1 MNDQEKLHGIFN
13 KVWQACD
20 TFRGVI
26 DPAQYKDY
34 ILTMLFVK
42 YLSDIRKSREAEF
55 EKKYKGDKLRIK
67 RALGRERFVIPEIE
81 IRDSKGEVEDCF
93 PATFESLYERQ
104 DRNNIGE
111 LINILLE
118 HLEDANKAKLHNV
131 FRNIDFNSEAN
142 LGQTRQRNTRLNN
155 LLEDLAGL
163 DLRPES
169 VGHMDIIGDVY
180 EYLIEKFAATAGKKA
195 GEFYTPAAV
204 SETLA
209 RLMAPKPGDRICD
222 PACGSGSL
230 LIRTAKQIGSDDFS
244 LYGQEMNGS
253 TWALCKMNMFL
264 HNVDSARIE
273 WEDTIRQPQFV
284 EDDALTK
291 FDVVIANPPFS
302 LDKWGQEI
310 AAEDRYGRFRR
321 GIPPKSKGDW
331 AFISHMLA
339 TAVEGKGRVGV
350 VVPHGVLF
358 RGGQEG
364 KIRESV
370 IEENLL
376 DAVIGLPSNLFFGT
390 GIPAAL
396 MIFDKARKR
405 EGKGKVLFI
414 DAGREFENSTNQNR
428 LREQDIEKI
437 VKTFR
442 ARKSMDKYSYLA
454 AYAEIKE
461 NEFNLNIPRYVD
473 TFEEEEEIDIA
484 AVQGEIE
491 KIEADLRKTRE
502 KMDGYLIDFPHTASE
517 RQKRILIFSGT

>member
-1 MNDQEKLHGIFN
+1 MNDKQKRDVIFN

-42 YLSDIRKSREAEF
+42 YLSDIHKSRMVEYE
-55 EKKYKGDKLRIK
+55 EKYEGDKVRIQ
-67 RALGRERFVIPEIE
+67 RALGRERFIIPEIE
-81 IRDSKGEVEDCF
+81 IRDSGGKVEEGFLAIFDSL
-93 PATFESLYERQ
+93 FERR
-104 DRNNIGE
+104 DRSNIGE

-118 HLEDANKAKLHNV
+118 HLEDANKGKLHNV

-142 LGQTRQRNTRLNN
+142 LGQTRQRNTRLKH
-155 LLEDLAGL
+155 LLEDLVDL

-169 VGHMDIIGDVY
+169 VGHMDIIGHVY
-180 EYLIEKFAATAGKKA
+180 EYLIARFAATAGKKA
-195 GEFYTPAAV
+195 GEFYTPAEV

-209 RLMAPKPGDRICD
+209 RLVAPKPGDRICD

-230 LIRTAKQIGSDDFS
+230 LIRASRQVGSDDFS

-264 HNVDSARIE
+264 HEVDSAHIE
-273 WEDTIRQPQFV
+273 WEDTIRHPQFV
-284 EDDALTK
+284 EDDAIMK

-310 AAEDRYGRFRR
+310 AAEDRYGRFYR

-339 TAVEGKGRVGV
+339 TAREGKGRVGV

-364 KIRESV
+364 KIRETV
-370 IEENLL
+370 IRENLL
-376 DAVIGLPSNLFFGT
+376 DAVIGLPSNLFYGT

-396 MIFDKARKR
+396 MIFDKSR
-405 EGKGKVLFI
+405 EAKGKGKVLFV
-414 DAGREFENSTNQNR
+414 DASHEFEQSTNQNK

-437 VKTFR
+437 VDTFR
-442 ARKSMDKYSYLA
+442 KKKTIEKYSYLA
-454 AYAEIKE
+454 GYAEIEE

-484 AVQGEIE
+484 AVQQEIE
-491 KIEADLRKTRE
+491 KIEADLAKTRA
-502 KMDGYLIDFPHTASE
+502 KMEGYLKELGF
-517 RQKRILIFSGT
+517 

>member
-1 MNDQEKLHGIFN
+1 MNDEQKRLAIFN

-42 YLSDIRKSREAEF
+42 YLSDIYQSRQAALD
-55 EKKYKGDKLRIK
+55 KKYNGDSVRIQ
-67 RALGRERFVIPEIE
+67 RALDRERFIIPTID
-81 IRDSKGEVEDCF
+81 IRDSKGEVEDTF
-93 PATFESLYERQ
+93 PALFDNLYER
-104 DRNNIGE
+104 RTRSNIGE

-118 HLEDANKAKLHNV
+118 HIEDANKSKLHNV

-142 LGQTRQRNTRLNN
+142 LGQTRQRNTRLKH
-155 LLEDLAGL
+155 LLEDLIAL
-163 DLRPES
+163 DLRLEN

-180 EYLIEKFAATAGKKA
+180 EYLIARFAATAGKKA
-195 GEFYTPAAV
+195 GEFYTPAEV
-204 SETLA
+204 SETLS
-209 RLMAPKPGDRICD
+209 RLVAPKPGDRICD

-230 LIRTAKQIGSDDFS
+230 LIRTAKKVESDDFS

-273 WEDTIRQPQFV
+273 WEDTIRHPQFV
-284 EDDALTK
+284 EDDALIK

-302 LDKWGQEI
+302 LDKWGQEM
-310 AAEDRYGRFRR
+310 ASEDRYGRFYR

-339 TAVEGKGRVGV
+339 TALEGKGRVGV

-364 KIRESV
+364 KIREAV
-370 IEENLL
+370 IRENLL
-376 DAVIGLPSNLFFGT
+376 DAVIGLPANLFYGT

-396 MIFDKARKR
+396 MIFNKSRKPHGR
-405 EGKGKVLFI
+405 DKVLFI
-414 DAGREFENSTNQNR
+414 DASREFAQNTNQNK
-428 LREQDIEKI
+428 LRPQDIDKI
-437 VKTFR
+437 VDTFQKRKTI
-442 ARKSMDKYSYLA
+442 DKYSYHA
-454 AYAEIKE
+454 GYAEIEE

-473 TFEEEEEIDIA
+473 TFEPEEEIDIA
-484 AVQGEIE
+484 AVQKEIE
-491 KIEADLRKTRE
+491 QIAAELANTQD
-502 KMDGYLIDFPHTASE
+502 KMNSYLKELGF
-517 RQKRILIFSGT
+517 

>member
-1 MNDQEKLHGIFN
+1 MNDQQKRDIIFN

-42 YLSDIRKSREAEF
+42 YLSDIHKSRRAVY
-55 EKKYKGDKLRIK
+55 EKKYKGDPVRVA
-67 RALGRERFVIPEIE
+67 RALGRERFVIPSIE
-81 IRDSKGEVEDCF
+81 IRDKDDNVEDVF
-93 PATFESLYERQ
+93 PATYDSLYERR
-104 DRNNIGE
+104 DRSNIGE
-111 LINILLE
+111 LINILLAYI
-118 HLEDANKAKLHNV
+118 EDANKSKLHNV

-142 LGQTRQRNTRLNN
+142 LGQARQRNTRLKN
-155 LLEDLAGL
+155 LLEDLGGL

-169 VGHMDIIGDVY
+169 VGHMDVIGDVY

-195 GEFYTPAAV
+195 GEFYTPSAV

-209 RLMAPKPGDRICD
+209 RLVAPRPGDRICD

-230 LIRTAKQIGSDDFS
+230 LIRAGNQVDSDDYA

-264 HNVDSARIE
+264 HGVDAARIE
-273 WEDTIRQPQFV
+273 WEDALRHPQFV
-284 EDDALTK
+284 DDGDVLMK

-310 AAEDRYGRFRR
+310 AASDRFGRFRR

-339 TAVEGKGRVGV
+339 TAVEGSGRVGV

-364 KIRESV
+364 RIREAV
-370 IEENLL
+370 IRENLL
-376 DAVIGLPSNLFFGT
+376 DGVIGLPANLFFGT

-396 MIFDKARKR
+396 MIFDKSRPT
-405 EGKGKVLFI
+405 GKKEDVLFI
-414 DAGREFENSTNQNR
+414 DASREFEQSTSQNR
-428 LREQDIEKI
+428 LRTQDIDKI
-437 VKTFR
+437 VTTFR
-442 ARKSMDKYSYLA
+442 KRRTMDKYAYLA
-454 AYAEIKE
+454 TFREIQE
-461 NEFNLNIPRYVD
+461 HEFNLNIPRYVD
-473 TFEEEEEIDIA
+473 TFEPEPEIDIKTVQEEIDA
-484 AVQGEIE
+484 IE
-491 KIEADLRKTRE
+491 KELAKTQTNM
-502 KMDGYLIDFPHTASE
+502 KGYLKE
-517 RQKRILIFSGT
+517 LGLI

>member
-1 MNDQEKLHGIFN
+1 MNDQQKRDRIFN

-42 YLSDIRKSREAEF
+42 YLSDIHKSKLAEL
-55 EKKYKGDKLRIK
+55 EKKYKGNKQRIE
-67 RALGRERFVIPEIE
+67 RALGYERFVIPQIE
-81 IRDSKGEVEDCF
+81 IKDDDDHIEDTF
-93 PATFESLYERQ
+93 PATYDSLFERRTRS
-104 DRNNIGE
+104 DIGQ
-111 LINILLE
+111 LINILLA
-118 HLEDANKAKLHNV
+118 HIEDANKSKLHNV
-131 FRNIDFNSEAN
+131 FRNIDYNSEAN
-142 LGQTRQRNTRLNN
+142 LGQARQRNERLKN
-155 LLEDLAGL
+155 LLEDLADL

-209 RLMAPKPGDRICD
+209 RLVDPQPGHRICD

-230 LIRTAKQIGSDDFS
+230 LIRAGNRVGSDDYA

-264 HNVDSARIE
+264 HRVDAARIE
-273 WEDTIRQPQFV
+273 WEDTLRHPQFIG
-284 EDDALTK
+284 ESDALMK

-310 AAEDRYGRFRR
+310 AATDKFNRFHR

-339 TAVEGKGRVGV
+339 TAMEGSGRVGV

-364 KIRESV
+364 KIREAV
-370 IEENLL
+370 IRENML
-376 DAVIGLPSNLFFGT
+376 DGVIGLPANLFFGT

-396 MIFDKARKR
+396 MIFDKSRR
-405 EGKGKVLFI
+405 VGGKSKVMFI
-414 DAGREFENSTNQNR
+414 DASREFEQSTNQNR

-437 VKTFR
+437 VTTFR
-442 ARKSMDKYSYLA
+442 KRRSVDKYAYLA
-454 AYAEIKE
+454 TYEEIEE

-473 TFEEEEEIDIA
+473 TFEPEPEIDIKAVQEEID
-484 AVQGEIE
+484 QIE
-491 KIEADLRKTRE
+491 VELAKTRK
-502 KMDGYLIDFPHTASE
+502 KMNEYLKELGF
-517 RQKRILIFSGT
+517 L

>member
-1 MNDQEKLHGIFN
+1 MNDQQKRDKIFN
-13 KVWQACD
+13 KIWQACD

-42 YLSDIRKSREAEF
+42 YLSDICKSRMVEY
-55 EKKYKGDKLRIK
+55 EKKYKGDKIRIN
-67 RALGRERFVIPEIE
+67 RALGRERFIIPNIE
-81 IRDSKGEVEDCF
+81 IRDNRGKVEDRF
-93 PATFESLYERQ
+93 LASFNSLYER
-104 DRNNIGE
+104 RRRSNIGE

-118 HLEDANKAKLHNV
+118 HLEDANKSKLHNV

-142 LGQTRQRNTRLNN
+142 LGQTRQRNTRLNH
-155 LLEDLAGL
+155 LLEDLVGL
-163 DLRPES
+163 DLRPEA

-180 EYLIEKFAATAGKKA
+180 EYLIEKFAASAGKKA
-195 GEFYTPAAV
+195 GEFYTPASV

-209 RLMAPKPGDRICD
+209 RLVAPKPGDRICD

-230 LIRTAKQIGSDDFS
+230 LIRAAKQVGSDDFS

-264 HNVDSARIE
+264 HKVDSAHIE
-273 WEDTIRQPQFV
+273 WEDTIRRPQFV
-284 EDDALTK
+284 EDDALMK

-302 LDKWGQEI
+302 LNKWGQEI
-310 AAEDRYGRFRR
+310 AAEDRYGRFFR

-339 TAVEGKGRVGV
+339 ASVEGMGRVGV

-364 KIRESV
+364 KIREAV
-370 IEENLL
+370 IRENLL
-376 DAVIGLPSNLFFGT
+376 DAVIGLPANLFFGA

-396 MIFDKARKR
+396 MIFDKSRKPND
-405 EGKGKVLFI
+405 KGKVLFI
-414 DAGREFENSTNQNR
+414 DASREFEQNTNQNK
-428 LREQDIEKI
+428 LRTQDIEKI
-437 VKTFR
+437 VNTFR
-442 ARKSMDKYSYLA
+442 KKKTIEKYSYLA
-454 AYAEIKE
+454 PYAEIEK

-473 TFEEEEEIDIA
+473 TFEEEEDIDIP
-484 AVQGEIE
+484 AVQQEI
-491 KIEADLRKTRE
+491 KQIEAQLAETQA
-502 KMDGYLIDFPHTASE
+502 KMNGYLKELGF
-517 RQKRILIFSGT
+517 

>member
-1 MNDQEKLHGIFN
+1 MNDQQKRDEIFN
-13 KVWQACD
+13 VVWRACD

-42 YLSDIRKSREAEF
+42 YLSDIWKAKGSEF
-55 EKKYKGDKLRIK
+55 EKMYKGNKVRIS
-67 RALGRERFVIPEIE
+67 RALGRERFIIPEIV
-81 IRDSKGEVEDCF
+81 IRDSNDQVEDSF
-93 PATFESLYERQ
+93 QATFDSLY
-104 DRNNIGE
+104 DRRNQSNIGD
-111 LINILLE
+111 LINVLLE
-118 HLEDANKAKLHNV
+118 YLEDANKTKLHNV

-142 LGQTRQRNTRLNN
+142 LGQTRQRNTRLKN
-155 LLEDLAGL
+155 LLEDLFVL
-163 DLRPES
+163 DLRPENN
-169 VGHMDIIGDVY
+169 GKLDIIGDVY
-180 EYLIEKFAATAGKKA
+180 EYLIARFAATAGKKA
-195 GEFYTPAAV
+195 GEFYTPAEV

-209 RLMAPKPGDRICD
+209 RLVAPQPGDRICD

-230 LIRTAKQIGSDDFS
+230 LMRAGNQVGSDNYA

-264 HNVDSARIE
+264 HAVDSAVIE
-273 WEDTIRQPQFV
+273 WEDTIRAPQLV
-284 EDDALTK
+284 EDDALMK

-310 AAEDRYGRFRR
+310 ASEDRYARFHR

-339 TAVEGKGRVGV
+339 TAMEGKGRVGV

-364 KIRESV
+364 QIREAV
-370 IEENLL
+370 IRENVL
-376 DAVIGLPSNLFFGT
+376 DAVIGLPANLFYGT

-396 MIFDKARKR
+396 LIFDKSRNPGR
-405 EGKGKVLFI
+405 KVLFI
-414 DAGREFENSTNQNR
+414 DASREFEQSTNQNKLR
-428 LREQDIEKI
+428 LQDIEKI

-442 ARKSMDKYSYLA
+442 KREKIDKYSYPA
-454 AYAEIKE
+454 SFAEIEE

-473 TFEEEEEIDIA
+473 TFEPEEEIDIA
-484 AVQGEIE
+484 AVQQEIQQ
-491 KIEADLRKTRE
+491 IETELAKTQA
-502 KMDGYLIDFPHTASE
+502 KMDDYLKELGF
-517 RQKRILIFSGT
+517 